1 MPCCNCT
8 SCDYNQYNNT
18 SCRSSCNVAEPAST
32 DSITQKRI
40 WRQVRTGAGIY
51 TMNLAALTSSEALLA
66 SGSNVNWNQR
76 SDRVLASVQ
85 PAISST
91 RGNSLRH
98 TITSHKPGA
107 GSPGGSGVDVKHD
120 SYARYLNKKKATNL
134 KTQTQNVAPVAL
146 YGNKT
151 SMTGLLTNSVNCCTP
166 PPEPSDRRLK
176 CDIEFIGQS
185 PKGVPIYYFK
195 YITKPDGPVYQGTIA
210 QDLLDLGFKDAVKKD
225 TTTGMYLVDYS
236 KIDVIFKAL

>member
-1 MPCCNCT
+1 MPCCDCS
-8 SCDYNQYNNT
+8 SCNYNQYNST
-18 SCRSSCNVAEPAST
+18 SCRSSCNVANPAST
-32 DSITQKRI
+32 NTIIQKRI
-40 WRQVRTGAGIY
+40 WRQVRTGSGIY
-51 TMNLAALTSSEALLA
+51 TMNRAALTSSAALLA
-66 SGSNVNWNQR
+66 TGSNVNWNR
-76 SDRVLASVQ
+76 MSDRVLASVQ
-85 PAISST
+85 PSIST
-91 RGNSLRH
+91 THGNSLRH
-98 TITSHKPGA
+98 TVTSHKPGA

-120 SYARYLNKKKATNL
+120 SYARYLNRKKATNL

-151 SMTGLLTNSVNCCTP
+151 SMNGLLANSVNCCP
-166 PPEPSDRRLK
+166 VASDRRLK

-210 QDLLDLGFKDAVKKD
+210 QDLLELGFKEAVKKD
-225 TTTGMYLVDYS
+225 AATGMYLVDYS